1 MRGLRIGVDAT
12 SWVNRRGYGR
22 FARNAVGRLVELDQ
36 ETTYVLYIDEPVA
49 DDVELPPGAEAR
61 RVPVSEPQS
70 QATAAR
76 SRRSVGDLI
85 RMSRSV
91 RGSELDA
98 FLFPSAYSYFPV
110 LRVPTVVGVHDL
122 IAETFPDLT
131 LPTRRSRALWRLKTT
146 IAMRRARR
154 LFTVSEASRDLLT
167 QSYGIERERL
177 AVVPEAPDPVFS
189 PRPAKRVA
197 TEVEGLGVDPA
208 RGFILYA
215 GGISPHKGIETL
227 VDAYELM
234 RRSRAGLPSLILV
247 GELDDDPY
255 LSAGRSLKK
264 RISALGLEEHVIFP
278 GFVPDETLACL
289 YSGAFAV
296 AIPSLAEG
304 FGLPAVEAAAC
315 GAPTVLSDIPAHR
328 ETLGDAALYFRP
340 KDAPALARVLGTL
353 VDDPALRDSLGRR
366 EQRAVAGLTWEA
378 AASSLGEL
386 MHSAA
391 NSSRSG

>member
-1 MRGLRIGVDAT
+1 LRIGVDAT

-22 FARNAVGRLVELDQ
+22 FARNAVGRLVELDH
-36 ETTYVLYIDEPVA
+36 ETTYVLYIDEPAA
-49 DDVELPPGAEAR
+49 DGAELPPGAEAR
-61 RVPVSEPQS
+61 RVPVNEPQS

-76 SRRSVGDLI
+76 SRRSIGDLV

-91 RGSELDA
+91 RGSEVDA

-122 IAETFPDLT
+122 IAETFPELT
-131 LPTRRSRALWRLKTT
+131 LPTRRARGLWRLKTA
-146 IAMRRARR
+146 IAIRRARR
-154 LFTVSEASRDLLT
+154 LFTVSEASRDLL
-167 QSYGIERERL
+167 SESFGIERDRL

-197 TEVEGLGVDPA
+197 TELEGLGVDPA
-208 RGFILYA
+208 EGFILYA
-215 GGISPHKGIETL
+215 GGISPHKSIETL
-227 VDAYELM
+227 VDAYDLL
-234 RRSRAGLPSLILV
+234 RRSREELPRLILV

-255 LSAGRSLKK
+255 LSAGGALKT
-264 RISALGLEEHVIFP
+264 RISALGLEEHVVFP

-289 YSGAFAV
+289 YSGAIAV

-328 ETLGDAALYFRP
+328 ETLGDAAMYFKP
-340 KDAPALARVLGTL
+340 KDSPALARVLGTL
-353 VDDPALRDSLGRR
+353 VDDPALRHSLGGR
-366 EQRAVAGLTWEA
+366 ERQAVAGLTWDA
-378 AASSLGEL
+378 AANRLGEL
-386 MHSAA
+386 IHAAA
-391 NSSRSG
+391 NASRRG